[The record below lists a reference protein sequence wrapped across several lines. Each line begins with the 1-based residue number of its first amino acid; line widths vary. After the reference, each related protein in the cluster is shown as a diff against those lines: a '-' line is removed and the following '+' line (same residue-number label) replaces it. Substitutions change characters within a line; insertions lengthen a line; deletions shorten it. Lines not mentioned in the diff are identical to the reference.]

1 MAVSKKT
8 KVNKVNKVKELP
20 LSGSEP
26 VYTERR
32 WGSKS
37 GIENDNCYD
46 YAFGNYSPH
55 RTQKSSPGNRSG
67 SRNNFN
73 AIRSCGT
80 LPSRVIS
87 DNPTKVYKVK
97 AEMACRPGFY
107 KAMMFVAPAGK
118 GNPFNSGDFHFY
130 KQHGRVEYKPKK
142 GDTYEKIAKFFGVPV
157 TRVRRSGAIVPG
169 KIMRFNAN
177 IFSHKRGWATGP
189 LLVDSK
195 GKIIKDPRKAG
206 RHYPGLNYSDYC
218 SSFCVKNKGVIIG
231 KNSPNVRK
239 KGFNIN
245 SIFKF

>member
-1 MAVSKKT
+1 MVKPKPKT
-8 KVNKVNKVKELP
+8 KVAKKALP

-26 VYTERR
+26 VYTERK
-32 WGSKS
+32 WGSKK
-37 GIENDNCYD
+37 GIGNDNCYD
-46 YAFGNYSPH
+46 YAFGNYSPY
-55 RTQKSSPGNRSG
+55 RTQKSSPGNRG
-67 SRNNFN
+67 GKTNNNF
-73 AIRSCGT
+73 APIRSCGT
-80 LPSRVIS
+80 LPKRVIS

-118 GNPFNSGDFHFY
+118 RNLFNSGDFHFY
-130 KQHGRVEYKPKK
+130 KQHGKVEYKPKK

-157 TRVRRSGAIVPG
+157 TRIRRAGAIVPG
-169 KIMRFNAN
+169 KVMKFNAN

-206 RHYPGLNYSDYC
+206 RNYPGMNYTEYC

-231 KNSPNVRK
+231 QNSPNVRK

-245 SIFKF
+245 PIFKF